1 MKPAVLILAA
11 GMASRMGAAKA
22 LLSLP
27 SLPEGGRCSALR
39 GLVSLYRSLGVE
51 NVVIVSGFHA
61 EVVEAEALALGLSA
75 VRNPD
80 PQRGMFSSVQAGVEA
95 LVKGGFEGQFF
106 VQPVDVPLV
115 RPLTIRALLDAA
127 GQEEADHAAALA
139 VSGKAAPT
147 SVLVPTF
154 DGQEGHPPLISMALA
169 QHILTHQGQNGLRGA
184 LEGAPLRHVPVADA
198 LILEDMD
205 TPDDYARLRVLARE
219 RHTLSPVE
227 AECLLCICNVPEKG
241 LRHARAVGDVA
252 CCLAEALAHAR
263 EAAGYDAGVDPRLA
277 LAGGLLHD
285 ICKGQ
290 PRHEAAAGEFLRRL
304 ELPEMARLV
313 QDHRD
318 LSLPED
324 EPVTERELV
333 YLADKYCYGG
343 NFVPVQR
350 RFGLKLEAY
359 AQDAPACEA
368 IQGRLGRVKAL
379 EERIAREIGKE
390 PALVAERALVRNCNA
405 ARGNVARREV
415 A

>member
-1 MKPAVLILAA
+1 MKPAVLVLAA

-61 EVVEAEALALGLSA
+61 EIVEAEALALGLTA

-80 PQRGMFSSVQAGVEA
+80 PQRGMFSSVQTGVAA
-95 LVKGGFEGQFF
+95 LLERGFDGQFF

-115 RPLTIRALLDAA
+115 RPLTIRALLDAV

-139 VSGKAAPT
+139 VSGKAAPM

-154 DGQEGHPPLISMALA
+154 DGQEGHPPLIPMALA
-169 QHILTHQGQNGLRGA
+169 PHILAHQGQNGLRGA

-227 AECLLCICNVPEKG
+227 AECLLRICNVPGKG
-241 LRHARAVGDVA
+241 LRHARAVGAVA
-252 CCLAEALAHAR
+252 CCLAEALAHVR

-343 NFVPVQR
+343 TFVPV
-350 RFGLKLEAY
+350 
-359 AQDAPACEA
+359 
-368 IQGRLGRVKAL
+368 
-379 EERIAREIGKE
+379 
-390 PALVAERALVRNCNA
+390 
-405 ARGNVARREV
+405 
-415 A
+415 